1 MRAIEGLR
9 VNHTSTHD
17 ASTSRTL
24 CQRRVAKA
32 MCARTA
38 TEADIDGSGTVV
50 VEDVEDNVTF
60 QLKLGGRH
68 AH

>member
-1 MRAIEGLR
+1 M
-9 VNHTSTHD
+9 
-17 ASTSRTL
+17 
-24 CQRRVAKA
+24 AKA
-32 MCARTA
+32 VYARTA